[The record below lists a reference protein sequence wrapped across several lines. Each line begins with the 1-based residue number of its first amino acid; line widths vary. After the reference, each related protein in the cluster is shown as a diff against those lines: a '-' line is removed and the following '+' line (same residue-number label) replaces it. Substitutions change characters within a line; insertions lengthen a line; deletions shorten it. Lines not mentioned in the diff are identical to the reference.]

1 MRVSRGVG
9 DVVSAT
15 GQFPVG
21 SVGDQYQTCVQAGG
35 DAASCAAAVVS
46 ANPTLGGQAPLTSGL
61 PAWLL
66 PAALGVFVL
75 ALFMGGGRR

>member
-1 MRVSRGVG
+1 MRVSRGIG

-15 GQFPVG
+15 GQFAVG
-21 SVGDQYQTCVQAGG
+21 SIGDQYQTCVQAGG

-46 ANPTLGGQAPLTSGL
+46 TNPTLGGQAPVSSGF
-61 PAWLL
+61 PSWII